1 MARRRDA
8 GPTWW
13 VYFQR
18 KHSGIMQLDMAYE
31 SNAGIRLNFQIH
43 ILLHNYTHTHK
54 LAKVCSGLRKLKL
67 NIPSVPHGL
76 VYD

>member
-18 KHSGIMQLDMAYE
+18 KHRGIMQFGMAYE
-31 SNAGIRLNFQIH
+31 SNAGIRLNSQIH
-43 ILLHNYTHTHK
+43 ILLHNYTHK
-54 LAKVCSGLRKLKL
+54 PAKVCSGLRKLKL

-76 VYD
+76 VHD